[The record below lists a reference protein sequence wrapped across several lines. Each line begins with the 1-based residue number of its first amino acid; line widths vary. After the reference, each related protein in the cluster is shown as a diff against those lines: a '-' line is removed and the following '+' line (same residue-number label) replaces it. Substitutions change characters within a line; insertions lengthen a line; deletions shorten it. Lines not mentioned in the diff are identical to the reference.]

1 MDKKLQ
7 SKFLQI
13 LQSFS
18 IISYAL
24 LTANNFTSCYYYAP
38 VLQSFRRVLKE
49 LKFGR

>member
-24 LTANNFTSCYYYAP
+24 LVILHPAIIMRRY
-38 VLQSFRRVLKE
+38 FRVSVAC
-49 LKFGR
+49 